1 MGRSNSFSLFPLIT
15 CLSFLVLGLLINLLQ
30 LAFLLTLPTD
40 TFRRVNYYLMYSI
53 YGYLLFLGDWWSG
66 SRVVVHAEPELACR
80 LEGADRGA
88 ENAIVLMNHHTELDW
103 LYSWMGAD
111 RLGVL
116 GNCKVFAKDSL
127 KFAPI
132 IGWAWAM
139 SDTVFL
145 KRSWEK
151 DKELM
156 RTKLSTMFSYPSPV
170 WLLLFPEG
178 TRLTPGKQEASLAY
192 CEKEG
197 VEPLHHH
204 LLPRTKGFAFLASLV
219 DRSRVEAVYDIT
231 LVAEEHAVPFTL
243 SSILLGL
250 PTQGSVA
257 IRRLPIASVPEGM
270 DASADWLMD
279 QFREKDRLKD
289 HFLAKGNFGPQYREV
304 SHTRG
309 LASLV
314 IFLATN
320 TLVVAAILLALVL
333 GDLVVRAVIL
343 VVLGTAWLALHR
355 LTSISTLASS
365 SSQGLDGETSVDS

>member
-1 MGRSNSFSLFPLIT
+1 M
-15 CLSFLVLGLLINLLQ
+15 
-30 LAFLLTLPTD
+30 
-40 TFRRVNYYLMYSI
+40 
-53 YGYLLFLGDWWSG
+53 
-66 SRVVVHAEPELACR
+66 
-80 LEGADRGA
+80 
-88 ENAIVLMNHHTELDW
+88 
-103 LYSWMGAD
+103 
-111 RLGVL
+111 
-116 GNCKVFAKDSL
+116 
-127 KFAPI
+127 
-132 IGWAWAM
+132 
-139 SDTVFL
+139 
-145 KRSWEK
+145 
-151 DKELM
+151 
-156 RTKLSTMFSYPSPV
+156 
-170 WLLLFPEG
+170 
-178 TRLTPGKQEASLAY
+178 
-192 CEKEG
+192 
-197 VEPLHHH
+197 EPLHHH
-204 LLPRTKGFAFLASLV
+204 LLPRSSPLPTTFRTKGFAFLASLV

-304 SHTRG
+304 RVVMFQQIQVSHTRG
-309 LASLV
+309 LASLL